1 MGGSGENKTSAN
13 VLASEVQSLASSY
26 QLAWSQGLAVR
37 DWLVSR
43 NSNLQEYRS
52 GLPCPSLKQG
62 LSVYNEP
69 SKQKKEGRRSFR
81 VERTACAKVKKEI
94 CGQRWVWLEGWAGEA
109 AETRPQQDL
118 IKHAEGEERGE
129 GRHRGGVEGIKTIM
143 YKIRNYLCPL
153 RDNSLLRPGQVSFCV
168 LCNNFFCIW
177 GRPISRCQGVLFVSQ
192 WLEVQCRSC
201 ILAPLCLSWV
211 NFEKISIFFVTQF
224 LYLKMVWFQSYEE

>member
-52 GLPCPSLKQG
+52 GLPFPSLKQG

-69 SKQKKEGRRSFR
+69 SKQKKKGRRSFQ

-94 CGQRWVWLEGWAGEA
+94 CGQR
-109 AETRPQQDL
+109 
-118 IKHAEGEERGE
+118 
-129 GRHRGGVEGIKTIM
+129 
-143 YKIRNYLCPL
+143 
-153 RDNSLLRPGQVSFCV
+153 
-168 LCNNFFCIW
+168 
-177 GRPISRCQGVLFVSQ
+177 
-192 WLEVQCRSC
+192 
-201 ILAPLCLSWV
+201 
-211 NFEKISIFFVTQF
+211 
-224 LYLKMVWFQSYEE
+224 

>member
-52 GLPCPSLKQG
+52 GLPFPSLKQG

-94 CGQRWVWLEGWAGEA
+94 CGQR
-109 AETRPQQDL
+109 
-118 IKHAEGEERGE
+118 
-129 GRHRGGVEGIKTIM
+129 
-143 YKIRNYLCPL
+143 
-153 RDNSLLRPGQVSFCV
+153 
-168 LCNNFFCIW
+168 
-177 GRPISRCQGVLFVSQ
+177 
-192 WLEVQCRSC
+192 
-201 ILAPLCLSWV
+201 
-211 NFEKISIFFVTQF
+211 
-224 LYLKMVWFQSYEE
+224 